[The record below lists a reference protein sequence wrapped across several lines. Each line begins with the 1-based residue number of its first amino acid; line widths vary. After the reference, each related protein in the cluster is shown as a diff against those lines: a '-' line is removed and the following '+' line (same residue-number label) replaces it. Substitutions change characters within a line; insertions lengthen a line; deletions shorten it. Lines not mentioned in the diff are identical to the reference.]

1 MFSLSGTLYFV
12 YLYSLRQ
19 RIYGIRLDEEGC
31 TDYRLHREKHLECLK
46 PETICTFEDLQDAVA
61 IMQED
66 KVLSEEMA
74 RALLRR
80 RRDGC

>member
-1 MFSLSGTLYFV
+1 MRRAPITA
-12 YLYSLRQ
+12 
-19 RIYGIRLDEEGC
+19 C
-31 TDYRLHREKHLECLK
+31 TEKSIWTCLK
-46 PETICTFEDLQDAVA
+46 PEKICTFEDLQDAVA

-74 RALLRR
+74 CALLRR